1 MHELSIAT
9 SILEAVE
16 NEARRNPGAR
26 FKVVGLR
33 IGEVSGVDVD
43 ALTFGWEIITK
54 DTEWEKLRLAIEAV
68 PRRNL
73 CTECGCEFAVKDY
86 EIRCPECRSPATKN
100 LGGDELDIAYIEAEV
115 LEGAQ
120 A

>member
-9 SILEAVE
+9 SILDAVE
-16 NEARRNPGAR
+16 NEARRNSGAH
-26 FKVVGLR
+26 FQVVGLR

-43 ALTFGWEIITK
+43 ALTFGWEAITK
-54 DTEWEKLRLAIEAV
+54 DTEWEELRLCIEVV
-68 PRRNL
+68 PRRNQ
-73 CTECGCEFAVKDY
+73 CTECSCEFRVKDY
-86 EIRCPECRSPATKN
+86 EIQCPQCHSLATRN
-100 LGGDELDIAYIEAEV
+100 LSGDELDIAYIEAEE